1 MDENAPPRQPHHHQL
16 TVARAFPCS
25 SSGAKRH
32 SAETFESFTER
43 YVQFFQTVES
53 LFEVQRSL
61 K

>member
-1 MDENAPPRQPHHHQL
+1 MVGPWCPSAPVSPPSPPPVFSL
-16 TVARAFPCS
+16 AFARFSP
-25 SSGAKRH
+25 
-32 SAETFESFTER
+32 SAHDTFESFTER

>member
-1 MDENAPPRQPHHHQL
+1 MSFRACLAASPPSPPPVFSL
-16 TVARAFPCS
+16 AFARFLP
-25 SSGAKRH
+25 
-32 SAETFESFTER
+32 SAHDTFESFTER

>member
-1 MDENAPPRQPHHHQL
+1 MVSFHARLAASPPSPPPVFSL
-16 TVARAFPCS
+16 AFTRFSP
-25 SSGAKRH
+25 
-32 SAETFESFTER
+32 SAHDTFESFTER